1 MLGKLIAGQET
12 KAPAKGVTLQQV
24 SDVRIYALQHLE
36 KVNQFVQKAL
46 AEEPTSSINH
56 FHYQQLQQEIEKIKD
71 PNKK

>member
-1 MLGKLIAGQET
+1 MLGKLIEAQET

-46 AEEPTSSINH
+46 AQEPKTSINY
-56 FHYQQLQQEIEKIKD
+56 FHYQQLQQEIEKIKN
-71 PNKK
+71 PKK